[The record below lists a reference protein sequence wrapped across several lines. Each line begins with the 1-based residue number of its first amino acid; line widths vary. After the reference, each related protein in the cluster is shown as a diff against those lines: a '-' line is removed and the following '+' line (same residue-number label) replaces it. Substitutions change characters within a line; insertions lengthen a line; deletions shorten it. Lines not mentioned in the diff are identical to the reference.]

1 MNALVNGS
9 GCKLGK
15 QNGRSRL
22 FKLIQ
27 RLFLLWITIVGLTGC
42 LWLIPQPAQAV
53 TDPLLLTPP
62 LLTIETLQSR
72 LRLDAGTGNAAP
84 AIDLRRFTIDLRPE
98 NSSFREQFYRALQDR
113 LSRPGSVP
121 VGLDLSNS
129 VIEGEFDLNQLGLR
143 VPLYGEALSPIF
155 STAEQEQLRRDRR
168 RLSQLQQLSQTLL
181 LGASSTGALQITV
194 LRGNLTLTQTRF
206 NGVVNCANTFFLGA
220 VDATAATFSQE
231 ADWSEG
237 RFSQTVSFT
246 NASFNREARFR
257 NSIFFAKARFNRVQW
272 RGNITFQGSEFRD
285 FATFNQASFQQVA
298 NLMRVQWQANADFG
312 QSRWQNQAVFNRD
325 RFDQSLFLTQ
335 ATFEQ
340 SVSFRE
346 AQFNRPVNLRG
357 ASILDQANFSDA
369 AFACRDAIHPCDAY
383 LNVAELNFDSEKAKI
398 IGNPGQIGRV
408 LSVPTLQGNETLLR
422 NLVRNFRKQEQI
434 TDANQV
440 EYTVQQ
446 LRLQQLRREL
456 LGTNLNTAR
465 PEQLLRLGLT
475 GEQVATILRRRLGE
489 AGSNGQPASNGQRF
503 RSPTELLS
511 LAGFDLASYV
521 KVRDRVVAGE
531 ALSPGSWLVKA
542 FQVLQ
547 LSLLLWLSRYGTS
560 FWLVFG
566 VGLVAIAAFGLMF
579 WLLDRLRR
587 LRPRPIVP
595 DSLEVVWM
603 LGGFGGLTVWGIT
616 AIIRAADYPWLTLA
630 CLATF
635 LIPLPALLLGIIYYR
650 GRYHDLMDQSYFVE
664 DGSMRQLRLLIGRL
678 PVIPKFPLFRDRY
691 TPIPCDRHWNWLNYY
706 DFSLNNLLKFGF
718 NDVRLRDQH
727 LPGLITTL
735 AWYQWTL
742 GLFYF
747 ALLLW
752 TLSRTIPGLN
762 LLIYFK

>member
-1 MNALVNGS
+1 MLLGLSFGIALIAWIGL
-9 GCKLGK
+9 LG
-15 QNGRSRL
+15 L
-22 FKLIQ
+22 F
-27 RLFLLWITIVGLTGC
+27 
-42 LWLIPQPAQAV
+42 PATAWAA
-53 TDPLLLTPP
+53 TDPVALTPP
-62 LLTIETLQSR
+62 LLTLETLQSR
-72 LRLDAGTGNAAP
+72 LRVDSSNGSGNGSANTP
-84 AIDLRRFTIDLRPE
+84 PTIDLRRFTIDLRPE
-98 NSSFREQFYRALQDR
+98 NSGFREQFYRSLQDR

-121 VGLDLSNS
+121 VGLDLSQS

-155 STAEQEQLRRDRR
+155 SPTEQEQLRRDRR

-181 LGASSTGALQITV
+181 LGASSNGTLQITV
-194 LRGNLTLTQTRF
+194 LRGNLSLNQTRF
-206 NGVVNCANTFFLGA
+206 NGVVNAANTFFLGA

-237 RFSQTVSFT
+237 RFSQPASFT

-272 RGNITFQGSEFRD
+272 RGNTTFQGSEFRD
-285 FATFNQASFQQVA
+285 FASFNQASFQQLA
-298 NLMRVQWQANADFG
+298 NFMRVQWQANADFG

-369 AFACRDAIHPCDAY
+369 AFACRDAIHSCDAY
-383 LNVAELNFDSEKAKI
+383 LNVAELNFDAEKAKI

-446 LRLQQLRREL
+446 LRLQQFRREL

-475 GEQVATILRRRLGE
+475 PEQVGTILRRRLGE
-489 AGSNGQPASNGQRF
+489 AGSNGQTAANGQRF

-511 LAGFDLASYV
+511 LPGFDLATYV
-521 KVRDRVVAGE
+521 KVRDRVIAGE

-560 FWLVFG
+560 FGLVFG
-566 VGLVAIAAFGLMF
+566 VGLVAIATFGLFF

-587 LRPRPIVP
+587 LRPQPIVP
-595 DSLEVVWM
+595 DSLEVTWM
-603 LGGFGGLTVWGIT
+603 LGGFAGLMLWGIT
-616 AIIRAADYPWLTLA
+616 AIVRAADYPWLTLA

-635 LIPLPALLLGIIYYR
+635 LVPLPALLLGIIYYR

-691 TPIPCDRHWNWLNYY
+691 TPIPCDRRWNWLNYY